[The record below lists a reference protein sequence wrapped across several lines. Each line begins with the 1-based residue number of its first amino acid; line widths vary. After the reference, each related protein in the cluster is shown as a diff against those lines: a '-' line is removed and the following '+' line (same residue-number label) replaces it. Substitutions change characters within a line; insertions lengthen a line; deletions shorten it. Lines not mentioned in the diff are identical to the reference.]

1 MRSQIPIRAAK
12 ICYIAV
18 SAVLC
23 VLGLLMILKPAF
35 SMTFIGIFCGILMIV
50 FGAVKLAGFFSRD
63 LYRLAFQYDLVSGI
77 LLMVLGAILLV
88 RPAGFMNFAG
98 VAIGIFVLGDGL
110 FKLQTAFDAKQ
121 FGIRRWWAILIPAV
135 LCVVFGAV
143 LVFVPYGGK
152 ALTVVMGID
161 LFFEGVLNI
170 CTVITAVKIS
180 KNQKRDDYFET
191 DYREK

>member
-143 LVFVPYGGK
+143 LVFVSYGGK
-152 ALTVVMGID
+152 ALTVIMGID

-180 KNQKRDDYFET
+180 KNQKRDGYFET